1 MYYQF
6 NKNGRCVST
15 STGEI
20 EPMDG
25 ITSVYSYKNFDNLS
39 EIALVNGEVVKRKV
53 VEDEPNNI
61 SASGN
66 L

>member
-6 NKNGRCVST
+6 DSNGKCVST
-15 STGEI
+15 ATGPI

-25 ITSVYSYKNFDNLS
+25 ITSVYSYKNFEDLS

-53 VEDEPNNI
+53 VEDESNNI